1 MPAEEFPLVQ
11 AKYLFISL
19 RVYMP
24 SRTTRKMS
32 WPVRVALM
40 PVLQVK
46 TKAGHLF
53 KNIILF
59 FVFVCRLIQVHTKF
73 IVFTHM
79 L

>member
-1 MPAEEFPLVQ
+1 
-11 AKYLFISL
+11 
-19 RVYMP
+19 
-24 SRTTRKMS
+24 MS